1 MSKRPKFRNGDK
13 VRLKLSID
21 EPTKLSAEVYTILMY
36 SVRNFLGTEI
46 FTYVIESDCGEIL
59 IDVAESQIVAAER
72 VTNKAKMSLTEAEIE
87 ALIRENAQ
95 KLDYWLD
102 IYNDYMVLYKIFHDD
117 EFLKKAL
124 EARREWLRLSG
135 ELIGSDE
142 PTEKGE

>member
-13 VRLKLSID
+13 
-21 EPTKLSAEVYTILMY
+21 
-36 SVRNFLGTEI
+36 
-46 FTYVIESDCGEIL
+46 
-59 IDVAESQIVAAER
+59 
-72 VTNKAKMSLTEAEIE
+72 EIE
-87 ALIRENAQ
+87 ALIRENTQ
-95 KLDYWLD
+95 KLNYWLD